1 MSGTAVF
8 KSVSGINCAMGAKPS
23 PVRALEPHLAF
34 YSGVLGLTLV
44 GRDQQSAVRLGRVIG
59 HEHPQHGALLRVAI
73 PPLSIIW
80 AAIVGRR

>member
-1 MSGTAVF
+1 MTRVVVF
-8 KSVSGINCAMGAKPS
+8 KGVSGINCDVGVKPS

-59 HEHPQHGALLRVAI
+59 HEHPQHGAL
-73 PPLSIIW
+73 PYSS
-80 AAIVGRR
+80 